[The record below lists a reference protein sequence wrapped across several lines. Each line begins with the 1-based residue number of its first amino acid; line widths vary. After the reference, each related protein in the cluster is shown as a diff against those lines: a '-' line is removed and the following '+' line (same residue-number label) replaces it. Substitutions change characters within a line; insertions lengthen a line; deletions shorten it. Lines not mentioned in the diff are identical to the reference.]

1 MEKKNGLQK
10 EKALG
15 VHNRNV
21 YIDYMKFIAAFLVV
35 AIHVSPLSGINENG
49 DFILT
54 RIIARIAV
62 PFFFMV
68 SGYFVLPGSKK
79 HNGRILKFLKKTSL
93 LYLAAIILYLP
104 INFYTGYFKELKIGT
119 VLRDI
124 FFDGTFYHLWY
135 LPAVILG
142 ILICLFLIRIAGEK
156 AAFAVT
162 VILYLAGL
170 LGDSYYGLTRLS
182 PVMAEI
188 YDGVLQVFSY
198 TRNGI
203 FFAPVFLMLG

>member
-62 PFFFMV
+62 PFLFMV
-68 SGYFVLPGSKK
+68 
-79 HNGRILKFLKKTSL
+79 
-93 LYLAAIILYLP
+93 
-104 INFYTGYFKELKIGT
+104 
-119 VLRDI
+119 
-124 FFDGTFYHLWY
+124 
-135 LPAVILG
+135 
-142 ILICLFLIRIAGEK
+142 
-156 AAFAVT
+156 
-162 VILYLAGL
+162 
-170 LGDSYYGLTRLS
+170 
-182 PVMAEI
+182 
-188 YDGVLQVFSY
+188 
-198 TRNGI
+198 
-203 FFAPVFLMLG
+203 